1 MEIGGTNMIS
11 DDVGNRIKYLRK
23 QLGLSQEKL
32 ALKADIDRT
41 YLAGI
46 ESGKRNA
53 TIVSIEKVVNAL
65 EVSMKEFWDFEPYC

>member
-1 MEIGGTNMIS
+1 MITQ
-11 DDVGNRIKYLRK
+11 DMGKRIKYLRS
-23 QLGLSQEKL
+23 QLCLSQEKL
-32 ALKADIDRT
+32 ALKAGIDRT

-65 EVSMKEFWDFEPYC
+65 GVSMQEFWNFEPYC

>member
-1 MEIGGTNMIS
+1 MPWGVGMICE
-11 DDVGNRIKYLRK
+11 DVGNRIKYFRK
-23 QLGLSQEKL
+23 QMGLSQEKL

-46 ESGKRNA
+46 ESGKRNV

-65 EVSMKEFWDFEPYC
+65 EVSMKEFWNFDPYR

>member
-1 MEIGGTNMIS
+1 MIT

-23 QLGLSQEKL
+23 QMGLSQEKF
-32 ALKADIDRT
+32 ALKAEIDRT

-53 TIVSIEKVVNAL
+53 TIQSIEKIVNAL
-65 EVSMKEFWDFEPYC
+65 EISMKDFWNFEPYC

>member
-1 MEIGGTNMIS
+1 MIC
-11 DDVGNRIKYLRK
+11 DDVGSRIRYLR
-23 QLGLSQEKL
+23 QQMGLSQEKF

-53 TIVSIEKVVNAL
+53 TIVSIEKIVKAL
-65 EVSMKEFWDFEPYC
+65 EVSMKDFWDFEPYC

>member
-1 MEIGGTNMIS
+1 MIT

-23 QLGLSQEKL
+23 QMGLSQEKF
-32 ALKADIDRT
+32 ALKAEMDRT

-53 TIVSIEKVVNAL
+53 TIQSIAKIVSAL
-65 EVSMKEFWDFEPYC
+65 EISMKDFWDFDPYR

>member
-1 MEIGGTNMIS
+1 MIC
-11 DDVGNRIKYLRK
+11 DDVGNRIKYFRK
-23 QLGLSQEKL
+23 QAGLSQEKL

-53 TIVSIEKVVNAL
+53 TIMSIEKVVNAL
-65 EVSMKEFWDFEPYC
+65 DVSMKEFWNFDPYR